1 MSHIFA
7 NDAKSFT
14 FVNDYGD
21 ASEIRFE
28 DIPHYLTVQLL
39 EENWR
44 TYKYLLSVYT
54 EYRNMNNITEEKI
67 QRKLNDTS
75 QHDSWYSTHIQSL
88 SYLVGEQVEWVS
100 QKKIHEPSYHKW
112 YGKNT
117 SIPDQEACEIMDL
130 MMQNGAK
137 IDIPNYYDETILQSM
152 SRKGSLS
159 ERSNNEKFH
168 SKLKEHFSKL

>member
-7 NDAKSFT
+7 NDATSFT
-14 FVNDYGD
+14 FVDDNGD
-21 ASEIRFE
+21 KHVFRFE

-54 EYRNMNNITEEKI
+54 EYRNLNNITEEKI

-75 QHDSWYSTHIQSL
+75 QYKPWYSTHIQSL
-88 SYLVGEQVEWVS
+88 SYLVGEQVEKVC
-100 QKKIHEPSYHKW
+100 QKKIQSQGTW
-112 YGKNT
+112 YGRNT

-130 MMQNGAK
+130 MIQNGAK
-137 IDIPNYYDETILQSM
+137 IDIPNYYDETILQSFA
-152 SRKGSLS
+152 RKGSLN
-159 ERSNNEKFH
+159 ERTNNEKFH

>member
-44 TYKYLLSVYT
+44 TYKYLISVYT
-54 EYRNMNNITEEKI
+54 EYRNLNNITEEKI
-67 QRKLNDTS
+67 QKKLNDTS
-75 QHDSWYSTHIQSL
+75 QYDCWYSTHVQSL
-88 SYLVGEQVEWVS
+88 SYLVGEQVGENTRTIAS
-100 QKKIHEPSYHKW
+100 HW

-137 IDIPNYYDETILQSM
+137 IDIPN
-152 SRKGSLS
+152 
-159 ERSNNEKFH
+159 
-168 SKLKEHFSKL
+168 

>member
-1 MSHIFA
+1 MSNIFA

-21 ASEIRFE
+21 EHLIRFE

-44 TYKYLLSVYT
+44 SYKYLLSVYT
-54 EYRNMNNITEEKI
+54 EYRNMKNITEEKI

-75 QHDSWYSTHIQSL
+75 QQCSWYSTHIQSL
-88 SYLVGEQVEWVS
+88 SYLVGEQVEEVC
-100 QKKIHEPSYHKW
+100 QKKIQEPPHRTW
-112 YGKNT
+112 YGRNT
-117 SIPDQEACEIMDL
+117 YIPDQEACEIMDL
-130 MMQNGAK
+130 MIQNGAK
-137 IDIPNYYDETILQSM
+137 IDIKNFYEETILETFAK
-152 SRKGSLS
+152 KGCLT

-168 SKLKEHFSKL
+168 SKLKEYFSKL

>member
-14 FVNDYGD
+14 IVDDNGD
-21 ASEIRFE
+21 AHAIRFE

-54 EYRNMNNITEEKI
+54 EYRNMKNITEEKI

-75 QHDSWYSTHIQSL
+75 QHDCWYSTHIQSL
-88 SYLVGEQVEWVS
+88 SYLVGEQVEEVC
-100 QKKIHEPSYHKW
+100 QRKIQETHRTW
-112 YGKNT
+112 YGRNT
-117 SIPDQEACEIMDL
+117 YIPDQEACEIIDL
-130 MMQNGAK
+130 MIQNGAK
-137 IDIPNYYDETILQSM
+137 IDIPNYYGETILKSFAK
-152 SRKGSLS
+152 KGCLT